1 MQPGKVRWN
10 LGRKHNAAA
19 VLVGLVLIT
28 GCSRLDSKNGYI
40 PDAQLLDEITVG
52 RDTKDTVGRIL
63 GRPGTEGIIDENA
76 WYYVR
81 SDYERFLWRA
91 PVEVDRQVL
100 SVSFADDQ
108 RVQNIERFG
117 LEDGQVVV
125 LERRVTDS
133 NTQGVSFLRQLFS
146 NLGNFNPGD
155 FLNNDN

>member
-155 FLNNDN
+155 FLNNEN